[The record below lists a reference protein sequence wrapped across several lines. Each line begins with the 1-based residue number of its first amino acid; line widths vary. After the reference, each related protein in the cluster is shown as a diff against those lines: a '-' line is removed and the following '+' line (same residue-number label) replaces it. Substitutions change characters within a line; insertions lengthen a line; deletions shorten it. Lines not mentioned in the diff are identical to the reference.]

1 MFVDIFVVLT
11 DKGGRVSSITAHFD
25 TNFYG
30 QMERAARAKYGAPD
44 GTDHA
49 TLQNGFGARFD
60 SQQLWWNDADGAQ
73 VNLFSHISATEGQLL
88 LESASLRAA
97 DKAKQ
102 EAERAKSKM

>member
-1 MFVDIFVVLT
+1 MRSASSNNPAPNIRPVRAVRF
-11 DKGGRVSSITAHFD
+11 GGLGGVPEGD
-25 TNFYG
+25 
-30 QMERAARAKYGAPD
+30 QQGAPFHHVEID
-44 GTDHA
+44 V
-49 TLQNGFGARFD
+49 
-60 SQQLWWNDADGAQ
+60 DADGAQ